1 MFFTKP
7 HGKFYKSIFSVS
19 CRLHNE
25 TNLHNAGSMASLLKS
40 RAVVRFSGPE
50 TIKFLQGLLTNDV
63 RKFGEPVGE
72 REKMSTLPTPNLPY
86 ESTSPVYAALLTPQ
100 GRFLY
105 DLFLYSP
112 PRPDKKLNWS
122 GCGPASEGDG
132 SVQVFA
138 DVDGLVLDEL
148 LQTFKKYRLR
158 TKVEIENVA
167 EEFSCWQRF
176 GEKLC
181 QASSSIKEPEAGAV
195 GWGSGIDHSGVSAS
209 HGNSD
214 GWQWFKDPRL
224 DCLGCRGIFPSGKTP
239 PLVEADKETGEENYV
254 LWRLEKGVAEG
265 STEIPK
271 GEAMP
276 LEYNLSGLNAI
287 SFDKGCYVGQELIA
301 RTHHRGLIRKRLLP
315 LRFFDDKGKE
325 LEQKV
330 APGSEVINVETGKKA
345 GQVTT
350 ALGCRGLG
358 VLRLEEAF
366 KISGILTVQGQD
378 NVRVEAMRPQWW
390 PAEWFQEHQ

>member
-1 MFFTKP
+1 MRFIKP
-7 HGKFYKSIFSVS
+7 HGKVSKSIFSV
-19 CRLHNE
+19 CRRLHNE
-25 TNLHNAGSMASLLKS
+25 HNLHHAGSMASLLRS
-40 RAVVRFSGPE
+40 RSVVRFSGPE

-63 RKFGEPVGE
+63 RKFGELPGK
-72 REKMSTLPTPNLPY
+72 RDNTSTVPTPNLPS
-86 ESTSPVYAALLTPQ
+86 ESVSPVYAALLTPQ

-112 PRPDKKLNWS
+112 PRPDEKLNRRGS
-122 GCGPASEGDG
+122 GPASNKDDG
-132 SVQVFA
+132 SVELFA
-138 DVDGLVLDEL
+138 DVDGSVLDEL

-176 GEKLC
+176 AEKIS
-181 QASSSIKEPEAGAV
+181 QASSPIEEPEAGSV
-195 GWGSGIDHSGVSAS
+195 GWGSGIDRSGVSAS
-209 HGNSD
+209 CGNSD

-224 DCLGCRGIFPSGKTP
+224 VCLGYRGIFPSGTTP

-271 GEAMP
+271 E
-276 LEYNLSGLNAI
+276 
-287 SFDKGCYVGQELIA
+287 V
-301 RTHHRGLIRKRLLP
+301 
-315 LRFFDDKGKE
+315 
-325 LEQKV
+325 EQKV
-330 APGSEVINVETGKKA
+330 ALGAEVINMKTGKKA
-345 GQVTT
+345 GKVTT
-350 ALGCRGLG
+350 ALGCCGLG

-366 KISGILTVQGQD
+366 KVSGVLTVQGQE

-390 PAEWFQEHQ
+390 PAEWFREHQLDTAVA